1 MRTQIALVV
10 SFVLVGP
17 LTFFTA
23 NASPNFE
30 QVVPENAT
38 DFENEQMFVYG
49 EWSYKDN
56 ILGTPNTMIPPEG
69 GLRGILYDRGLSCS
83 AEVSDALPIPWQ
95 FHDLPKI
102 ALIKRGQCFFSQKLL
117 YAQMDGAIGAIV
129 YDNMTFT
136 DDPLSQ
142 YGMTIPPDT
151 INITAFYVDQSV
163 GEELYERLKNITQ
176 FNLAQTPGN
185 TGFEGD
191 QPGIH
196 LARITM
202 FSGETSGSSAW
213 QYTLITIG
221 VILIAS
227 ICTSGNQSRIK
238 SVVLPV
244 TF

>member
-1 MRTQIALVV
+1 
-10 SFVLVGP
+10 
-17 LTFFTA
+17 
-23 NASPNFE
+23 
-30 QVVPENAT
+30 
-38 DFENEQMFVYG
+38 
-49 EWSYKDN
+49 
-56 ILGTPNTMIPPEG
+56 
-69 GLRGILYDRGLSCS
+69 LYDRGLSCS

-129 YDNMTFT
+129 YDNMTFADECRDSNHT
-136 DDPLSQ
+136 LLQ
-142 YGMTIPPDT
+142 TIPPDT

-176 FNLAQTPGN
+176 FNLAQSPGN

-196 LARITM
+196 FARITM

-227 ICTSGNQSRIK
+227 ICTSGKQLHIK
-238 SVVLPV
+238 SVFLPV
-244 TF
+244 TI